1 EAVWRCAN
9 KKNCPAQHREFLY
22 HFVSRKAFDI
32 RGLGPKILDRLT
44 EENLISSPS
53 DIFELKEGDLAVL
66 ERFGEKSAA
75 NIVQAIQAK
84 KTVPLNRFIFSLGIR
99 HAGEKTAID
108 LAEYFEGIGKLEVA
122 SLEQLENIP
131 GVGGVVAKSIHE
143 WFRSKEN
150 IKMVDD
156 LLKVGVKILNTKYKI
171 LNTKFAGL
179 TFVLTGTLESMS
191 REQAKEKIQELGGE
205 TTESVS
211 KNTSYVVVG
220 KEPGSKLDNAK
231 KLGIKALSEKEF
243 RDILDQV

>member
-66 ERFGEKSAA
+66 ERFGEKSAS
-75 NIVQAIQAK
+75 NIVQAIQARK
-84 KTVPLNRFIFSLGIR
+84 IVFLTRFIFSLGIR
-99 HAGEKTAID
+99 HTGEKTAID
-108 LAEYFEGIGKLEVA
+108 LAEHFGNIEKLKAA
-122 SLEQLENIP
+122 SLEELQNIP
-131 GVGGVVAKSIHE
+131 NVGNVVAKSIFE

-150 IKMVDD
+150 IKMVED
-156 LLKVGVKILNTKYKI
+156 LLGQVTIERQKSKVKSQ
-171 LNTKFAGL
+171 KFKGL
-179 TFVLTGTLESMS
+179 TFVLTGSLESMS
-191 REQAKEKIQELGGE
+191 REQAKERIQELGGE